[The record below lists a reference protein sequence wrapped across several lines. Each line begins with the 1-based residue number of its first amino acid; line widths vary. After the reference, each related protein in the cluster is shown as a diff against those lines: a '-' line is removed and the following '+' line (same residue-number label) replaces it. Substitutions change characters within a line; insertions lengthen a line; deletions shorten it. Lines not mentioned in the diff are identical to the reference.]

1 MTNEQA
7 MEIVKDTELSTAQWT
22 ALQWYFKQQKPK
34 DKQINTELS
43 PRLAIYEIVK
53 AVELGDITRY
63 QANEYI
69 IDVLINIPLIQET
82 KEN

>member
-1 MTNEQA
+1 MS
-7 MEIVKDTELSTAQWT
+7 TEV
-22 ALQWYFKQQKPK
+22 
-34 DKQINTELS
+34 S

-69 IDVLINIPLIQET
+69 IDVLMNIPPIQEM
-82 KEN
+82 ENNS

>member
-1 MTNEQA
+1 MDNR
-7 MEIVKDTELSTAQWT
+7 VLPKLSNRKG
-22 ALQWYFKQQKPK
+22 KQV
-34 DKQINTELS
+34 IELS

-69 IDVLINIPLIQET
+69 IDVLMNIPPIQEM
-82 KEN
+82 ENNS